1 MTACS
6 NGGWPGYRSPRAAPD
21 GHHPLAR
28 VTPGQPGE
36 AAGIGQVRPPRQTS
50 PSIAVHQH
58 AVDGLLLRRVGR
70 RLLPLLLVL
79 YVVAFL
85 DRVNIATA
93 ALTMNADLKLSA
105 SAYGVVS
112 GSFFL
117 GYVAFQVP
125 ANWVFHR
132 VGIRRWLA
140 ILLTGWGVLAVAPAF
155 VDTAGGLIITRIG
168 LGIAEAGFY
177 PAVVCYLGRW
187 FPSAARARALAVFLL
202 AIPIANIV
210 GMPLSSLLVQHGAL
224 GGLAGWRVMFLAEG
238 LPAAVLALVAL
249 RGLAD
254 SPERASWL
262 NPAEKAALAGILM
275 SETPDRGSS
284 FAAAFTDRRMFGL
297 AAINAGLYFGQF
309 GAQFFLPLI
318 LKTLYPHASIT
329 MIGGVGAACFT
340 AAALA
345 MLGWSRH
352 SDRRG
357 ERTIHLAAPALAG
370 AVVLAGAVAS
380 GSRLL
385 LAGGLAVTTVCVL
398 AAIPI
403 LCSITTARW
412 TGAAAA
418 GGIAAIN
425 SIASIASGLGP
436 YVTGFVTDA
445 TGGYSTALLLIAAAL
460 ACTGLGAIAL
470 GTQACPAAACMRSPR
485 SGAGDSG

>member
-1 MTACS
+1 VR
-6 NGGWPGYRSPRAAPD
+6 PGR
-21 GHHPLAR
+21 
-28 VTPGQPGE
+28 PGE
-36 AAGIGQVRPPRQTS
+36 AAGIDQVQQPRGT
-50 PSIAVHQH
+50 PSRIAVGHRP
-58 AVDGLLLRRVGR
+58 DEGLLWRRVGR

-93 ALTMNADLKLSA
+93 ALTMNADLGLSA
-105 SAYGVVS
+105 STYGLVS

-140 ILLTGWGVLAVAPAF
+140 VLLTGWGLFAAAPAF
-155 VDTAGGLIITRIG
+155 VDDAAGLIITRIG
-168 LGIAEAGFY
+168 LGVSEAGFY

-187 FPSAARARALAVFLL
+187 FPPAARARALAVFLL

-210 GMPLSSLLVQHGAL
+210 GMPLSSLLVAHGAL

-249 RGLAD
+249 RGLTD
-254 SPERASWL
+254 SPEHADWL
-262 NPAEKAALAGILM
+262 TTAEKTTLAGHLA
-275 SETPDRGSS
+275 SDNAGRGAS
-284 FAAAFTDRRMFGL
+284 FAAALTDRRMYAL

-309 GAQFFLPLI
+309 GVQFFLPLI
-318 LKTLYPHASIT
+318 LRTLYPHASIIT
-329 MIGGVGAACFT
+329 IGGLGAACFT

-345 MLGWSRH
+345 MLSWSRR

-357 ERTIHLAAPALAG
+357 ERTTHLAAPALAG
-370 AVVLAGAVAS
+370 AVVMAGAVAC
-380 GSRLL
+380 GSPLL
-385 LAGGLAVTTVCVL
+385 LALGVAVTTVCVL

-403 LCSITTARW
+403 LCSITTACW
-412 TGAAAA
+412 SGAAAA
-418 GGIAAIN
+418 GGIAAVN

-436 YVTGFVTDA
+436 YVTGVVTDT
-445 TGGYSTALLLIAAAL
+445 TGGYDTALLLIAAAL
-460 ACTGLGAIAL
+460 AGTGLGALAL
-470 GTQACPAAACMRSPR
+470 GRRAPPAKACPNATHP
-485 SGAGDSG
+485 GAGNTR

>member
-1 MTACS
+1 MRPCRPGDMPDTQRS
-6 NGGWPGYRSPRAAPD
+6 N
-21 GHHPLAR
+21 
-28 VTPGQPGE
+28 Q
-36 AAGIGQVRPPRQTS
+36 PPRQPS
-50 PSIAVHQH
+50 PNIAAEQR
-58 AVDGLLLRRVGR
+58 AGDGVLLRRVGR

-105 SAYGVVS
+105 RTYGLVS

-125 ANWVFHR
+125 ANWMFQR

-140 ILLTGWGVLAVAPAF
+140 ILLTGWGVLAAAPAF
-155 VDTAGGLIITRIG
+155 VDTAGGLILTRIG

-177 PAVVCYLGRW
+177 PAVICYLGRW
-187 FPSAARARALAVFLL
+187 FPPAARARALAVFLL

-210 GMPLSSLLVQHGAL
+210 GMPLSSLLVAHGAL
-224 GGLAGWRVMFLAEG
+224 GGLAGWQVMFVAEG
-238 LPAAVLALVAL
+238 IPAAVLALVAL

-254 SPERASWL
+254 SPEHARWL
-262 NPAEKAALAGILM
+262 TTAEKAALARHAVPK
-275 SETPDRGSS
+275 TPPGGSP
-284 FAAAFTDRRMFGL
+284 FAAAFTDRRMFTL

-309 GAQFFLPLI
+309 GVQFFLPLI

-329 MIGGVGAACFT
+329 MIGAIGGACFT

-357 ERTIHLAAPALAG
+357 ERTTHLAAPALAG
-370 AVVLAGAVAS
+370 AVMLASAVAS
-380 GSRLL
+380 GSRVL
-385 LAGGLAVTTVCVL
+385 LAVGVAVTTVCVL
-398 AAIPI
+398 AAIPV
-403 LCSITTARW
+403 LCSITTACW

-418 GGIAAIN
+418 GGIAAVN
-425 SIASIASGLGP
+425 GIASIASGLGP
-436 YVTGFVTDA
+436 YVTGFVTYA
-445 TGGYSTALLLIAAAL
+445 TGGYDTALLLIAAAL
-460 ACTGLGAIAL
+460 ACTGLGALVL
-470 GTQACPAAACMRSPR
+470 GKRASPATTCTKSSSP
-485 SGAGDSG
+485 GTDDTG

>member
-1 MTACS
+1 M
-6 NGGWPGYRSPRAAPD
+6 
-21 GHHPLAR
+21 
-28 VTPGQPGE
+28 TPGRPGE
-36 AAGIGQVRPPRQTS
+36 AADTTRLNRPPSRETS
-50 PSIAVHQH
+50 PNIAVEQH
-58 AVDGLLLRRVGR
+58 VDDQLLVRRVGR

-105 SAYGVVS
+105 SAYGLVS

-140 ILLTGWGVLAVAPAF
+140 ILLTGWGVLAAAPAF
-155 VDTAGGLIITRIG
+155 VDTAGGLIIARIG
-168 LGIAEAGFY
+168 LGVAEAGFY
-177 PAVVCYLGRW
+177 PAVVCYVGQW
-187 FPSAARARALAVFLL
+187 FPPAARARALAVFLL

-224 GGLAGWRVMFLAEG
+224 GGFAGWRVMFLAEG
-238 LPAAVLALVAL
+238 IPAAALALVAL

-254 SPERASWL
+254 SPEHARWL
-262 NPAEKAALAGILM
+262 TATEKAALAGLLV
-275 SETPDRGSS
+275 SKAPARGAS
-284 FAAAFTDRRMFGL
+284 FAAAFTDRRMFAL

-309 GAQFFLPLI
+309 GVQFFLPLI
-318 LKTLYPHASIT
+318 LKTLYPRASIT
-329 MIGGVGAACFT
+329 MIGALGAACFA

-345 MLGWSRH
+345 MLGWSHH

-357 ERTIHLAAPALAG
+357 ERTAHLAAPALAG
-370 AVVLAGAVAS
+370 AVVMAGAVAS

-385 LAGGLAVTTVCVL
+385 LALGVAATTVCVL
-398 AAIPI
+398 AAIPV
-403 LCSITTARW
+403 LCSITTACW
-412 TGAAAA
+412 SGAAAA
-418 GGIAAIN
+418 GGIAAVN
-425 SIASIASGLGP
+425 SIASLASGLGP

-445 TGGYSTALLLIAAAL
+445 TGGFDTALLLIAAAL
-460 ACTGLGAIAL
+460 ACTGLGALAL
-470 GTQACPAAACMRSPR
+470 GNR
-485 SGAGDSG
+485 AGRCR